1 MIACVLLP
9 YFAAAVERRANTA
22 LLDKPLIILE
32 KSQQVW
38 AVSQEAAQAGVRP
51 GMSLRQSQ
59 ALCSEVRPLSAN
71 PDRYQAAANELL
83 DLLADVSERVEPEQN
98 SQQATIL
105 YAELEALLPPDQIE
119 VVQQIGH
126 RLRHTI
132 RLEGALGLTGGK
144 FPAYLAARS
153 IGKNRY
159 LMITPGQEADF
170 LAPFAIEYLPLEA
183 ELARRLRLLGLD
195 TLGQFARLPVGA
207 VLAQFGQQGGQ
218 LHKLARGE
226 DERPVSPYPPPPTEV
241 ITRYLEGAVADRLVL
256 EALCQLIAVELA
268 IRLTAQGRLARV
280 ISLALELEDGG
291 RWQAQH
297 ILRQPAGSAD
307 RLSLNLSLLLQQVR
321 ITCGVEAVSV
331 GLADLIPVRA
341 RQLDLFANPAQ
352 LDTEQRLDELLPT
365 LIARYGTCFHE
376 VMLTNLWERLPEK
389 RFELRERR

>member
-22 LLDKPLIILE
+22 LLDKPLVILE

-51 GMSLRQSQ
+51 GMSLRQSR
-59 ALCSEVRPLSAN
+59 ALCPQARPLPAN

-105 YAELEALLPPDQIE
+105 YVGLEPLLPQDQIE

-132 RLEGALGLTGGK
+132 RLEGALGLTRGK

-207 VLAQFGQQGGQ
+207 VLAQFGQEGGQ

-241 ITRYLEGAVADRLVL
+241 ITRHLEGPVADRLVL
-256 EALCQLIAVELA
+256 EALCQLIAAQLA
-268 IRLTAQGRLARV
+268 IRLAAQGRLARV
-280 ISLALELEDGG
+280 ISLTLELEDGG
-291 RWQAQH
+291 RWQAHH
-297 ILRQPAGSAD
+297 ILRQPAGSAG
-307 RLSLNLSLLLQQVR
+307 RLGLNLSLLLQQAR
-321 ITCGVEAVSV
+321 ITCGVEAVTV
-331 GLADLIPVRA
+331 GLADLIPVQA
-341 RQLDLFANPAQ
+341 RQVDLFANPTQ

-365 LIARYGTCFHE
+365 LIARYGTRFHE